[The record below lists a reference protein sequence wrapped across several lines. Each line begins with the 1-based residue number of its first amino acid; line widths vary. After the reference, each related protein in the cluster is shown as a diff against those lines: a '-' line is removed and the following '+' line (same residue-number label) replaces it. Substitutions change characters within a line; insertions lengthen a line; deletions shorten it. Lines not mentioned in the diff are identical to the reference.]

1 MNEKTKVIIFISIKV
16 TSSATVI
23 MASQAIVEFFLL
35 FPFGGPEELP
45 PLSALGNLSSTY
57 EKHWIRDTSSTEVID
72 KDIP

>member
-1 MNEKTKVIIFISIKV
+1 MNEKNKKVIIFISIKV

-45 PLSALGNLSSTY
+45 PSLRSWET
-57 EKHWIRDTSSTEVID
+57 
-72 KDIP
+72 